1 MESIQ
6 TLKSHPFFDD
16 VDFGKVSHKKF
27 NEIGPLLEGVLPKDV
42 DFLGD
47 YVPDKGKRWSQKLGQ
62 LLTRWVMVPKCS

>member
-42 DFLGD
+42 DFLG
-47 YVPDKGKRWSQKLGQ
+47 GLRAGQKANDGAKS
-62 LLTRWVMVPKCS
+62 WGNF